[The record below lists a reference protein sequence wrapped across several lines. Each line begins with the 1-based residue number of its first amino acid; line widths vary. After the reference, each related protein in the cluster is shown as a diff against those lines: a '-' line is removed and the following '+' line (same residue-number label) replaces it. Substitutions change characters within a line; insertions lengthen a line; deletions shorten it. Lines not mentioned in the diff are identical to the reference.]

1 MTETRRNIL
10 RSIGLGIGASLGPI
24 RVVSAATDSGNVEL
38 TTNAT
43 LPTNTSIDITVY
55 EDTSKNVSANRN
67 VSQSIDG
74 GTNTY
79 ELSTLEGTESGAPN
93 YWLDVELQTTDDTVT
108 PELDSVEI
116 AVPREAEQDQED
128 FSLLF
133 PERLTTTLAV
143 LIGGI
148 LFALTWIATSLRSP
162 LGIMTVAVAGIVF
175 ISTFLLGIPFIWFWI
190 AVLLCTVVLALAGF
204 VQSI

>member
-1 MTETRRNIL
+1 MKRRKLL
-10 RSIGLGIGASLGPI
+10 RGTGLAIGASLGPI
-24 RVVSAATDSGNVEL
+24 RVVSATTDSGNVEL

-43 LPTNTSIDITVY
+43 LPTDTSIDITVY
-55 EDTSKNVSANRN
+55 EDMSKDGSADRN
-67 VSQSIDG
+67 VSQSIDA

-79 ELSTLEGTESGAPN
+79 ELSALEGTESAAPN
-93 YWLDVELQTTDDTVT
+93 YWLDVELQTTDDSVT
-108 PELDSVEI
+108 PELDSAEL

-148 LFALTWIATSLRSP
+148 LFALTWIATALRSP

-190 AVLLCTVVLALAGF
+190 AVLLCAVVLALAGF